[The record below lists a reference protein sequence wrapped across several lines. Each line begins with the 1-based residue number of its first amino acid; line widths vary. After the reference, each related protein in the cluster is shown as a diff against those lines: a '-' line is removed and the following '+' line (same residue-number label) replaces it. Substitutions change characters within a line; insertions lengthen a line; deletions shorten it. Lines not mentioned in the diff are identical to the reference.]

1 MISKIISEIKSQ
13 NFLYFR
19 QLSYIYAMNTNN
31 FRVLCMHNI
40 FLFKLANIQIRKIE
54 PYEITMI
61 IKTNYND
68 EWAITYDL

>member
-13 NFLYFR
+13 NFLCFR
-19 QLSYIYAMNTNN
+19 QLSYIYALNINI

-54 PYEITMI
+54 PYEIAMI
-61 IKTNYND
+61 IKTNNID
-68 EWAITYDL
+68 E

>member
-19 QLSYIYAMNTNN
+19 QLLYIYALNINI

-40 FLFKLANIQIRKIE
+40 FLFKLAHIEIRKIE
-54 PYEITMI
+54 TYEIAVI
-61 IKTNYND
+61 RNNNTND
-68 EWAITYDL
+68 K

>member
-19 QLSYIYAMNTNN
+19 QLLYIYALNINI

-40 FLFKLANIQIRKIE
+40 FLFKLAHIQIRKIE
-54 PYEITMI
+54 PYEIAMI
-61 IKTNYND
+61 TKTNYND
-68 EWAITYDL
+68 E

>member
-19 QLSYIYAMNTNN
+19 QLLYIYALNINI

-54 PYEITMI
+54 PYEIAMI

-68 EWAITYDL
+68 E

>member
-1 MISKIISEIKSQ
+1 MISKIIPEIKSQ
-13 NFLYFR
+13 NSLYFR
-19 QLSYIYAMNTNN
+19 QLSYIYAMNINN

-54 PYEITMI
+54 PYEIAMI

-68 EWAITYDL
+68 E

>member
-19 QLSYIYAMNTNN
+19 QLLYIYALNINI

-40 FLFKLANIQIRKIE
+40 FLFKLANNQIRKIE
-54 PYEITMI
+54 PYEIAMI
-61 IKTNYND
+61 IKTNNID
-68 EWAITYDL
+68 E